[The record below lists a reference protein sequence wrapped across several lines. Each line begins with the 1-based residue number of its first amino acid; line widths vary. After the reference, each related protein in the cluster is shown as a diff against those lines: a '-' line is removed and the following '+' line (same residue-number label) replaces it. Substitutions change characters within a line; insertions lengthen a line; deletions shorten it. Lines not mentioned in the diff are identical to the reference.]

1 MFLRYVSELPIAW
14 NKLEL
19 NLWKDKNGLLLRL
32 LAISAV
38 IFVSTAIVSREYDL
52 WTRSLLTILSDSLRS
67 LQEKSLRALWEKNN
81 QLEVADQGE

>member
-1 MFLRYVSELPIAW
+1 MFLRYFSELPIAW

-52 WTRSLLTILSDSLRS
+52 RTRSFLTILSDSLRS